1 MSCIDKILQRR
12 SIRKYK
18 KENVSENVKEKII
31 EAGRQAPS
39 ASNKQPWH
47 FIIVTDKVLKEK
59 LSVGKYAGFVKDADF
74 VVVGVGLPSD
84 PGYQRWSVVDVTIA
98 LQNMVIAA
106 EVQGVGSCWIGSFD
120 ENEVKQLLG
129 IPKEAIVVALMPFG
143 IPDESPAQRPKKQ
156 LVEIIHNNRW

>member
-18 KENVSENVKEKII
+18 KESISANVKEKII

-47 FIIVTDKVLKEK
+47 FIIVTDRVLKEK
-59 LSVGKYAGFVKDADF
+59 LSIGKYAGFVKDADF
-74 VVVGVGLPSD
+74 VVVGVGLPSE
-84 PGYQRWSVVDVTIA
+84 PGYQRWAVVDVTIA

-143 IPDESPAQRPKKQ
+143 IPDENPVQRPKKQ
-156 LVEIIHNNRW
+156 LVEITHNNRW

>member
-1 MSCIDKILQRR
+1 MTCIDMILQRR

-18 KENVSENVKEKII
+18 KEKIPETVKEKII

-47 FIIVTDKVLKEK
+47 FIVVTDPVLKEK
-59 LSVGKYAGFVKDADF
+59 LSAGKYAGFVKDADF
-74 VVVGVGLPSD
+74 VVVGVGLASD

-120 ENEVKQLLG
+120 EGEVKQLLG
-129 IPKEAIVVALMPFG
+129 IPKEAIIVALMPFG
-143 IPDESPAQRPKKQ
+143 IPDENPAPRPKKK
-156 LVEIIHNNRW
+156 LVEIIHNNKW